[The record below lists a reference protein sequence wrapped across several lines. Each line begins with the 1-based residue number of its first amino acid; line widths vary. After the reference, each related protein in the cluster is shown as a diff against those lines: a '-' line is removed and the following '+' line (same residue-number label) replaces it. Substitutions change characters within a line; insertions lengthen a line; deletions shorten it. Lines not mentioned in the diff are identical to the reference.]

1 MTKVAHLLL
10 FLLLT
15 TCSSSLWAEKE
26 LPPEIQRMTD
36 EAFQFYSSR
45 QTEETIYRAVEEFV
59 GEAEPSDDL
68 TKMCIKVMAEDN

>member
-15 TCSSSLWAEKE
+15 TCSTSLWAEKE

-45 QTEETIYRAVEEFV
+45 QTEETIHRAVEEFV

-68 TKMCIKVMAEDN
+68 TKMCIKM